1 MNINSSLKILL
12 LSSPAMIGTLF
23 LNLVYGDSVQ
33 ALDLLNSEGSISTS
47 NPSPSNLNCDRRS
60 RTFGDRSICTGNQ
73 YLAAFPQINQQESV
87 NQFPNVEQNEEGHLL
102 LDVTEEESDTAVQM
116 FGCDCVKAINA
127 LRQLRGI
134 PVGVEGDRIL
144 PGPLI
149 RPCTQRLPSA

>member
-12 LSSPAMIGTLF
+12 LSSPAVIGTLF

-33 ALDLLNSEGSISTS
+33 ALDLSNSEGSISTS
-47 NPSPSNLNCDRRS
+47 NPSPSNLNCDR
-60 RTFGDRSICTGNQ
+60 SICTGNQ
-73 YLAAFPQINQQESV
+73 YLAAFPQIDQQESV

-149 RPCTQRLPSA
+149 RPCTQRLPST

>member
-12 LSSPAMIGTLF
+12 LSSPAVIGTLF

-33 ALDLLNSEGSISTS
+33 ALDLSNSEGSISTS
-47 NPSPSNLNCDRRS
+47 NPSPSNLNCDRS
-60 RTFGDRSICTGNQ
+60 FCTGNQ
-73 YLAAFPQINQQESV
+73 YLAAFPQVDQQESV

-149 RPCTQRLPSA
+149 RPCTQRLPST

>member
-12 LSSPAMIGTLF
+12 LSSPAVIGTLF

-33 ALDLLNSEGSISTS
+33 ALDLSNSEGSISTS
-47 NPSPSNLNCDRRS
+47 NPSPSNLNCDRS
-60 RTFGDRSICTGNQ
+60 VCTGNQ
-73 YLAAFPQINQQESV
+73 YLAAFPQVDQQESV

-144 PGPLI
+144 PGP
-149 RPCTQRLPSA
+149 

>member
-33 ALDLLNSEGSISTS
+33 ALDLSNSEGSISTS
-47 NPSPSNLNCDRRS
+47 NPSPSNLNCDRS
-60 RTFGDRSICTGNQ
+60 VCTGNQ
-73 YLAAFPQINQQESV
+73 YLAAFPQVDQQESV

>member
-33 ALDLLNSEGSISTS
+33 ALDIPNSEGSISAS
-47 NPSPSNLNCDRRS
+47 NPSPSNLNCNRS
-60 RTFGDRSICTGNQ
+60 VCTGNQ

-102 LDVTEEESDTAVQM
+102 LEVTEEESDTAVQM

>member
-1 MNINSSLKILL
+1 MKINPILRISL
-12 LSSPAMIGTLF
+12 LSGPTMIGAFF
-23 LNLVYGDSVQ
+23 LNLFYSDSAV
-33 ALDLLNSEGSISTS
+33 AMEVEVESSKSSVTTYDL
-47 NPSPSNLNCDRRS
+47 SPDSLQCDREN
-60 RTFGDRSICTGNQ
+60 CTGNRH
-73 YLAAFPQINQQESV
+73 LVAFPQVKTSESPV
-87 NQFPNVEQNEEGHLL
+87 EEFPNVEENEAGHLI
-102 LDVTEEESDTAVQM
+102 LDVSEEESDTAVNM

>member
-12 LSSPAMIGTLF
+12 LSSPAVIGTLF

-33 ALDLLNSEGSISTS
+33 ALDLSNSEGSISTS
-47 NPSPSNLNCDRRS
+47 NPSPSNLNCDRS
-60 RTFGDRSICTGNQ
+60 VCTGNQ
-73 YLAAFPQINQQESV
+73 YLAAFPQVDQQESV

>member
-33 ALDLLNSEGSISTS
+33 ALDIPNSEGSISAS
-47 NPSPSNLNCDRRS
+47 NPSPSNLNCNRS
-60 RTFGDRSICTGNQ
+60 VCTGNQ

-102 LDVTEEESDTAVQM
+102 LEVTEEESDTAVQM

-149 RPCTQRLPSA
+149 RPCTQRLPST

>member
-1 MNINSSLKILL
+1 MYLNPPKLAGLGLL
-12 LSSPAMIGTLF
+12 YVS
-23 LNLVYGDSVQ
+23 
-33 ALDLLNSEGSISTS
+33 
-47 NPSPSNLNCDRRS
+47 
-60 RTFGDRSICTGNQ
+60 
-73 YLAAFPQINQQESV
+73 
-87 NQFPNVEQNEEGHLL
+87 
-102 LDVTEEESDTAVQM
+102 EEESDTAVRM

>member
-12 LSSPAMIGTLF
+12 LSSPAVIGTLF

-33 ALDLLNSEGSISTS
+33 ALDLSNSEGSISTS
-47 NPSPSNLNCDRRS
+47 NPSPSNLNCDRS
-60 RTFGDRSICTGNQ
+60 VCTGNQ
-73 YLAAFPQINQQESV
+73 YLAAFPQVDQQESV

-149 RPCTQRLPSA
+149 RPCTQRLPST